1 MGWTVTPWLAGI
13 VTQMRSQHNST
24 NMKDFEQR
32 VINVMIYQGML
43 PTNGVFD
50 ITEEHLKS
58 YIEVYGSIFGTQS
71 GGTRTKQNLKYAR
84 KLAGRTLIRLLSERG
99 ARFNQIRAGMVY
111 MISNPAFP
119 DHLKIG
125 MTLDVIA
132 RLAQYQ
138 TYDPMRQFKLERY
151 NFVLDRR
158 HNERLILTHPDII
171 NESGEWVEK
180 TTADTIF
187 LRLVK

>member
-24 NMKDFEQR
+24 NMKDFEQC

-119 DHLKIG
+119 DHFKIG

-158 HNERLILTHPDII
+158 HNERLILNHPDII

-187 LRLVK
+187 LQLVK